1 MKKFKVKV
9 DGKVFEVE
17 VEAINDSD
25 ENIDN
30 LATNQIKKDDI
41 NDDDDNKEVLD
52 NKKIS
57 SDKANTE
64 GEDIVAPLPGVIS
77 VKVKKGKNVSKGD
90 IILILEA
97 MKMENEI
104 TAPIDGTLQ
113 ELYVSTGDTVETGEL
128 LARII

>member
-9 DGKVFEVE
+9 DGKVYEVE

-41 NDDDDNKEVLD
+41 KNDDSNKEVLD

-57 SDKANTE
+57 SDKADTE

-77 VKVKKGKNVSKGD
+77 VKANKGENVSKSD
-90 IILILEA
+90 ILLILEA

-104 TAPIDGTLQ
+104 TAPIDGTIQ